1 MHYMGPWS
9 SGDIWGSDVSSDSLA
24 SPLSERM
31 ESTLTGMGK
40 DVKEVGMGRGM
51 EILMGTEI
59 YFGTYLVWD
68 VY

>member
-1 MHYMGPWS
+1 M
-9 SGDIWGSDVSSDSLA
+9 SSDSLA

-51 EILMGTEI
+51 EILMGIEI
-59 YFGTYLVWD
+59 YFGAYLV
-68 VY
+68 